1 MSDHVELGTPSSRAP
16 DGGFDPSELALR
28 IEHAL
33 DRVEPS
39 PSYVV
44 LTWPAPRVPSERLL
58 GAEAEGEALFWAPPD
73 EGETCA
79 LGAAVTLSASGPGRF
94 ESIERQARAVW
105 PLLDLSA
112 ADRAAPEARFYGG
125 FAFQPG
131 QARSAL
137 WRDFGDARFVLPRLS
152 YVKSPQGAW
161 FRLIAPARDLSSPQF
176 RKELRQLVG
185 RAVLALFAPSDTS
198 QDTPARVV
206 SRDERSPE
214 AWAEL
219 LTAIQE
225 RIASGEAQKIVAAR
239 RVSLTLDRA
248 LSPALVHARLRIDA
262 PESTRFA
269 FRVKAS
275 TFLGATPERLLRKRG
290 TEVVTEA
297 VAGSVSAD
305 DATSATRLLQ
315 SGKDSREHE
324 FVVSEILRLLGPLT
338 SELLPG
344 KREVHRLRTVL
355 HLRTPIQGRLRETKH
370 VLELVGKLHPT
381 PAVGGVPTLAA
392 IDFITQREP
401 DERGWYAGPVGW
413 FDAAGD
419 GRFVVAL
426 RSGVVAG
433 KHAELYAGAGIVQDS
448 NAASEFAETRWKLA
462 ALLGALG
469 VSE

>member
-1 MSDHVELGTPSSRAP
+1 MSDHVELGVPSSRPP
-16 DGGFDPSELALR
+16 DSAFEPNELARR

-39 PSYVV
+39 ERLAV
-44 LTWPAPRVPSERLL
+44 LTWAVPRVPSERLL
-58 GAEAEGEALFWAPPD
+58 GAEAEGDALFWAPPG

-79 LGAAVTLSASGPGRF
+79 VGAAVTLTASGPERF
-94 ESIERQARAVW
+94 ESIEHQARAVW

-112 ADRAAPEARFYGG
+112 ADRAAPEPRFFGG

-131 QARSAL
+131 QAQSEL

-152 YVKSPQGAW
+152 YSKSTQGAW
-161 FRLIAPARDLSSPQF
+161 LRLIARAEDLSRPAF
-176 RKELRQLVG
+176 RSELRHLVE
-185 RAVLALFAPSDTS
+185 RALLALFAPGDAPP
-198 QDTPARVV
+198 DAPARVV
-206 SRDERSPE
+206 SRNERSPE

-219 LTAIQE
+219 LTAIQA
-225 RIASGEAQKIVAAR
+225 RIASGQAQKIVAAR
-239 RVSLTLDRA
+239 RVSLTLDRP
-248 LSPALVHARLRIDA
+248 LSPALVHDRLKTDA

-269 FRVKAS
+269 FRVNAS

-290 TEVVTEA
+290 TEVITEA
-297 VAGSVSAD
+297 VAGSVSAG
-305 DATSATRLLQ
+305 DAASATRLLE

-355 HLRTPIQGRLRETKH
+355 HLRTPIHGRLRETNH

-381 PAVGGVPTLAA
+381 PAVGGVPTRAA
-392 IDFITQREP
+392 IDFITESEP

-433 KHAELYAGAGIVQDS
+433 NHAELYAGAGIVKDS
-448 NAASEFAETRWKLA
+448 NAPSEFAETRWKLA

-469 VSE
+469 VSA